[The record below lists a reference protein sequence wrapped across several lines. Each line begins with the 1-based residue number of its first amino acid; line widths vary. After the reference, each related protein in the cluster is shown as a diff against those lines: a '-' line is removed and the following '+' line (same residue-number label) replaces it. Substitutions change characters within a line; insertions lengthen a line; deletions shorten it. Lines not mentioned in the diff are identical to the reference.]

1 MRAILGVLGD
11 RGFESGSAV
20 PGPVELE
27 ALVER
32 ARLMG
37 VDCSLSVTGAV
48 VDRRAEHLAGP
59 RADRSGVV
67 DQRRPSC
74 AGVPGD
80 VDLSW
85 EDDRV
90 CLEVRN
96 RLGTSSNGG
105 GSGLGVAGMAQRT
118 RLLGGRFEAGRTG
131 TFRVSRPAP
140 PAGSAVMTSAVIVDD
155 QAMVRQGLRL
165 ILELAGIE
173 VLAEAEDG
181 EQGVAAVGEHQPDVV
196 LMDVRMPRVD
206 GIEAT
211 RRIVASDLPTRVLV
225 LTTFDLDE
233 HVYDALRAG
242 AAGFLL
248 KDVTAE
254 RLVGRGEETAAGE
267 TPMASSVLRR
277 VIDQFVRRL
286 PDPAAD
292 RPRADLSEREAE
304 VFALIGAG
312 MSNPE
317 IAEHLFISVATVKSH
332 VRHILAKLDLRD
344 RVQAVVLAH
353 ESGLASANPTA
364 AWGGWW
370 AAPVA
375 ALAHQASLG
384 FVRPR
389 GCSNCPC
396 SPCGAGRRSPANRC
410 TRRRTRSSPTRC
422 TPCCRGTSFRSTGTA
437 GSRW

>member
-1 MRAILGVLGD
+1 MTVRV
-11 RGFESGSAV
+11 AV
-20 PGPVELE
+20 
-27 ALVER
+27 
-32 ARLMG
+32 
-37 VDCSLSVTGAV
+37 
-48 VDRRAEHLAGP
+48 
-59 RADRSGVV
+59 
-67 DQRRPSC
+67 
-74 AGVPGD
+74 
-80 VDLSW
+80 
-85 EDDRV
+85 
-90 CLEVRN
+90 
-96 RLGTSSNGG
+96 
-105 GSGLGVAGMAQRT
+105 
-118 RLLGGRFEAGRTG
+118 
-131 TFRVSRPAP
+131 
-140 PAGSAVMTSAVIVDD
+140 VDD
-155 QAMVRQGLRL
+155 QAL
-165 ILELAGIE
+165 IRGSFRVLIDRAPDLA
-173 VLAEAEDG
+173 V
-181 EQGVAAVGEHQPDVV
+181 VGEAATGDGAIELVAREQPDVV

-254 RLVGRGEETAAGE
+254 RLVAAVEETAAGE

-286 PDPAAD
+286 PDPAVTG
-292 RPRADLSEREAE
+292 RVQDLSDREAE

-364 AWGGWW
+364 PGEGG
-370 AAPVA
+370 
-375 ALAHQASLG
+375 G
-384 FVRPR
+384 PR
-389 GCSNCPC
+389 Q
-396 SPCGAGRRSPANRC
+396 
-410 TRRRTRSSPTRC
+410 
-422 TPCCRGTSFRSTGTA
+422 
-437 GSRW
+437 

>member
-1 MRAILGVLGD
+1 
-11 RGFESGSAV
+11 
-20 PGPVELE
+20 
-27 ALVER
+27 
-32 ARLMG
+32 
-37 VDCSLSVTGAV
+37 
-48 VDRRAEHLAGP
+48 
-59 RADRSGVV
+59 
-67 DQRRPSC
+67 
-74 AGVPGD
+74 
-80 VDLSW
+80 
-85 EDDRV
+85 
-90 CLEVRN
+90 
-96 RLGTSSNGG
+96 
-105 GSGLGVAGMAQRT
+105 
-118 RLLGGRFEAGRTG
+118 
-131 TFRVSRPAP
+131 
-140 PAGSAVMTSAVIVDD
+140 MTTAVIVDD

-165 ILELAGIE
+165 ILELEGIE

-181 EQGVAAVGEHQPDVV
+181 EQGVAAVRRHEPDVV

-254 RLVGRGEETAAGE
+254 RLVAAVEETAAGE

-286 PDPAAD
+286 PDPAVTG
-292 RPRADLSEREAE
+292 RVQDLSEREAE

-353 ESGLASANPTA
+353 ESGRVSANPTLSGE
-364 AWGGWW
+364 GG
-370 AAPVA
+370 
-375 ALAHQASLG
+375 G
-384 FVRPR
+384 PR
-389 GCSNCPC
+389 Q
-396 SPCGAGRRSPANRC
+396 
-410 TRRRTRSSPTRC
+410 
-422 TPCCRGTSFRSTGTA
+422 
-437 GSRW
+437 